1 MPQEIRTITLGGVNC
16 YLVKTD
22 TGYILIDT
30 GWSFKRTALEKEL
43 VSAGCMPGNL
53 KLIILTHGDIDH
65 TGNCTYLREKYA
77 TVIAMHRSEA
87 GVVESGDMILSR
99 KNRRI
104 ITRIVFKIVKL
115 YGRLSKFGRFKPDL
129 YIEDGYEFSGYGFD
143 ARVLLIPGHSNG
155 SIGILTTDGDLFCG
169 DLLTNK
175 DKPVPFIIDDSAD
188 FNTSVEKLKS
198 LEISTVYPG
207 HGKPFPMDLF
217 IKNNP

>member
-1 MPQEIRTITLGGVNC
+1 M
-16 YLVKTD
+16 
-22 TGYILIDT
+22 
-30 GWSFKRTALEKEL
+30 
-43 VSAGCMPGNL
+43 
-53 KLIILTHGDIDH
+53 
-65 TGNCTYLREKYA
+65 
-77 TVIAMHRSEA
+77 
-87 GVVESGDMILSR
+87 SR
-99 KNRRI
+99 KHRRI

-175 DKPVPFIIDDSAD
+175 DKPVPFIIDDLAD

-198 LEISTVYPG
+198 LDINTVYPG

-217 IKNNP
+217 IENNP